1 MEITKTSM
9 FSGIEHT
16 VDLPVT
22 AVELRAWEE
31 GKLIQNVFPDLTRGQ
46 REFIMTGITEDEWQD
61 YCDAMEEMY
70 NE

>member
-22 AVELRAWEE
+22 ATEIRAWKE
-31 GKLIQNVFPDLTRGQ
+31 GKLVQNVFPDLTRAQ
-46 REFIMTGITEDEWQD
+46 REFIITGITEDEWQE

-70 NE
+70 SE